1 MYKEHRQLRQVIKL
15 LTVLL
20 IVINFIACT
29 NLYEGDFEVIKY
41 HKSIGKWPC
50 FIKKEK
56 NQYWVIEYK
65 RRYRDGKLI
74 EYEGCASEGLY
85 TLDFQKYAD
94 YLNEDKLVKK
104 LSIGRTTKEVK
115 FFNET
120 YPIIKQTKDSV
131 FVKTKIKDE
140 FYVFIGKIPFIK

>member
-20 IVINFIACT
+20 IAINFIACT

-65 RRYRDGKLI
+65 RRYKDGELI
-74 EYEGCASEGLY
+74 EYEGCASEG
-85 TLDFQKYAD
+85 KYIENFRENNN
-94 YLNEDKLVKK
+94 YSNEDELVKN
-104 LSIGRTTKEVK
+104 LSIKRTKKEVI
-115 FFNET
+115 FFDES
-120 YPIIKQTKDSV
+120 YPVIKQTKDSV

-140 FYVFIGKIPFIK
+140 FYLFIGKIPFIK

>member
-1 MYKEHRQLRQVIKL
+1 M
-15 LTVLL
+15 VLL
-20 IVINFIACT
+20 IAINFTACT
-29 NLYEGDFEVIKY
+29 NLYEGNFEVIKY
-41 HKSIGKWPC
+41 HKSDSKYPC
-50 FIKKEK
+50 YIKIED
-56 NQYWVIEYK
+56 NQYLVIEYK

-120 YPIIKQTKDSV
+120 YPIIKQTNDSV

>member
-1 MYKEHRQLRQVIKL
+1 MYKEHKQLRQVNKL

-20 IVINFIACT
+20 IAFNFISCT

-65 RRYRDGKLI
+65 RRYKDGVLI
-74 EYEGCASEGLY
+74 EYEGCASEG
-85 TLDFQKYAD
+85 KYIENFRENSN
-94 YLNEDKLVKK
+94 YSNEDELVKN
-104 LSIGRTTKEVK
+104 LSIKRTKKEVI
-115 FFNET
+115 FFDES
-120 YPIIKQTKDSV
+120 YPVIKQTKDSV
-131 FVKTKIKDE
+131 FVKTKIKDD
-140 FYVFIGKIPFIK
+140 FYLFIGKIPFVK

>member
-1 MYKEHRQLRQVIKL
+1 MALFYKKRE
-15 LTVLL
+15 
-20 IVINFIACT
+20 
-29 NLYEGDFEVIKY
+29 E
-41 HKSIGKWPC
+41 SILGNR
-50 FIKKEK
+50 IQKK
-56 NQYWVIEYK
+56 I
-65 RRYRDGKLI
+65 RDGKLI